1 MDLKDQSPM
10 VDTSIGDI
18 DLTNEEKSTAMSDS
32 DWENSQKD
40 QGNNDKKKSD
50 SNGHLVQ
57 LEPELVNSEAETNI
71 YSTEKEFEVT
81 QIGSLANAD
90 FQEKPVL
97 NYLRHKS
104 RLFDQ
109 QQEENG
115 DSLDDLTGSGLKN
128 KLGMPAEIPGR
139 FADKKSVIMLLFYI
153 FFGSAMT
160 YNITTIAPSLIQGK
174 FGLSLIE
181 TADLVSHVPMIG
193 AMVKLVILPL
203 IVYKGNRGVLM
214 FIAT

>member
-1 MDLKDQSPM
+1 M

-97 NYLRHKS
+97 VKICVN
-104 RLFDQ
+104 
-109 QQEENG
+109 
-115 DSLDDLTGSGLKN
+115 
-128 KLGMPAEIPGR
+128 
-139 FADKKSVIMLLFYI
+139 I
-153 FFGSAMT
+153 FP
-160 YNITTIAPSLIQGK
+160 TTL
-174 FGLSLIE
+174 
-181 TADLVSHVPMIG
+181 
-193 AMVKLVILPL
+193 
-203 IVYKGNRGVLM
+203 
-214 FIAT
+214 